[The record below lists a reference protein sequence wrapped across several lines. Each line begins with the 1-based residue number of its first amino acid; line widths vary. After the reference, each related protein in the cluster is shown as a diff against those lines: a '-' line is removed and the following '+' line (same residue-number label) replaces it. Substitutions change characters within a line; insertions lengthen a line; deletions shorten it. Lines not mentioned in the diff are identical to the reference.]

1 MAKRW
6 WALVPI
12 ALSMVVVGLDTTVL
26 NVALPTLAVDLGA
39 GTSDLQWVVDSYV
52 LVLAALMLPIGA
64 LGDRYGR
71 RRWLIGGL
79 LVFGGASAVAAWAG
93 SATDA
98 GRGPGR
104 HGAGRGC
111 ADHARPLDH
120 PGPVP
125 AGGAGPRGRR
135 GHRRHLPRAAD
146 RPAARRL
153 AAGQLLVG
161 LDLPHQ
167 RAGHRARRGGAAGAG
182 ARVAGSHRTACR
194 PGRRPAVDGRAGRPG
209 LRRGRGA
216 AGRLDRRPDGR
227 RARRRRGPARGS
239 SGWSS
244 GRSRSRCSTC
254 GCSGSGGS
262 RWPPRR

>member
-93 SATDA
+93 SATTLVA
-98 GRGPGR
+98 ARAVMGL
-104 HGAGRGC
+104 GAAALTTLG
-111 ADHARPLDH
+111 LSII
-120 PGPVP
+120 P
-125 AGGAGPRGRR
+125 ALFP
-135 GHRRHLPRAAD
+135 
-146 RPAARRL
+146 PAARPCSWL
-153 AAGQLLVG
+153 
-161 LDLPHQ
+161 
-167 RAGHRARRGGAAGAG
+167 
-182 ARVAGSHRTACR
+182 
-194 PGRRPAVDGRAGRPG
+194 
-209 LRRGRGA
+209 
-216 AGRLDRRPDGR
+216 
-227 RARRRRGPARGS
+227 

-254 GCSGSGGS
+254 GCSGRGGS